1 MLNIQQIEA
10 LRKANPQLYEALKR
24 LAGASLGPNQGW
36 SLDNQ
41 ITDGANFARV
51 SSSALTS
58 NQIDPTKSG
67 VLMRGSVPPT
77 WSGVFTYVSTT
88 SSLTWS
94 WSGLVIYRAD
104 GTTTAIPNGSV
115 AVTGLTAATTYYF
128 YPYWD
133 ETAGALAWVATG
145 TGSPAY
151 AQAAK
156 TNIAAQ
162 QQALQ
167 GRIPLSQGA
176 IAAATTSSGAGGGS
190 GGGSGSCLRAG
201 TMVLTRE
208 RGTVP
213 IETCTVGEHLR
224 CPSTRG
230 AGRRRRGVV
239 GAQHAVPGGDAW
251 HGAAHSPSGES
262 GFRSAGSSPASSSLV
277 GARGFLALS
286 AVEGSPAKNATH
298 HQGLQPRSRQLA
310 DANEGWTRIV
320 RLEVRDADTFIRLH
334 LSDAESLDVTPHH
347 IFTLADG
354 SPMRAER
361 LCLSDILVGRFG
373 RLTLTKIEV
382 ISPSTQHS
390 GVGAPLAAPGKD
402 PWRDVAHSAVASGGS
417 ADVECGGL
425 PAGQAGLPP
434 LSRVPACRG
443 AVVEASF
450 DQKAA
455 GASSRTPQVPGEDAC
470 AHAVGS
476 PNAPGVS
483 EAPWQKVTVS
493 CEPSHEFFAGR
504 HSASILTHN
513 YTFSS

>member
-24 LAGASLGPNQGW
+24 LAGATLGPNQGW

-77 WSGVFTYVSTT
+77 WSGAFTYVSTT

-94 WSGLVIYRAD
+94 WSGLAIYRAD
-104 GTTTAIPNGSV
+104 GTATAIPNGSV

-133 ETAGALAWVATG
+133 EGANALAWVAAG
-145 TGSPAY
+145 VGSPAY
-151 AQAAK
+151 AQSAK
-156 TNIAAQ
+156 TNAAAQ

-176 IAAATTSSGAGGGS
+176 VAAATTSSGTGGGS

-213 IETCTVGEHLR
+213 IETCKVGEHLR
-224 CPSTRG
+224 CPSAGG
-230 AGRRRRGVV
+230 AGRRRRN
-239 GAQHAVPGGDAW
+239 
-251 HGAAHSPSGES
+251 HGAEFARSPSGGS
-262 GFRSAGSSPASSSLV
+262 GFRSAGVSPASSSLV
-277 GARGFLALS
+277 EAQGF
-286 AVEGSPAKNATH
+286 SPANNAAH
-298 HQGLQPRSRQLA
+298 HEGLQPRSSA
-310 DANEGWTRIV
+310 SANAESNEGWTRIV

-334 LSDAESLDVTPHH
+334 FSNAESLDVTPHH

-361 LCLSDILVGRFG
+361 LCLSDILVGRFA

-382 ISPSTQHS
+382 IAPTTQNPV
-390 GVGAPLAAPGKD
+390 VGALLAAPM
-402 PWRDVAHSAVASGGS
+402 
-417 ADVECGGL
+417 
-425 PAGQAGLPP
+425 
-434 LSRVPACRG
+434 
-443 AVVEASF
+443 VEAP
-450 DQKAA
+450 A
-455 GASSRTPQVPGEDAC
+455 E
-470 AHAVGS
+470 
-476 PNAPGVS
+476 
-483 EAPWQKVTVS
+483 EAWQKVTVS